1 MLQNEDFGYIYY
13 RIAEQMEATEVS
25 IDHVHS
31 LKYPWDCLQDK
42 AVFLYTGF
50 ALLKNKLF

>member
-31 LKYPWDCLQDK
+31 LKYP
-42 AVFLYTGF
+42 
-50 ALLKNKLF
+50 